1 MIERASEFGA
11 SAAVPL
17 VSGGDTSHQSAG
29 DMLRQ
34 AREAHG
40 LDAAVVAAAL
50 KVPVQKIE
58 ALEDDDIEALPDPV
72 FARALA
78 ASMCRAL
85 RIDPK
90 PVLAKLPDA
99 RNPGLHTQPAMGAG
113 FHTDIERSNGGGLVS
128 RTLLVVVGLLLAGA
142 AVLFWLPQSTLDQ
155 LSASVDRV
163 LSRTGTSEPT
173 TAEAPASEGAA
184 PSVAAPAV
192 APAAADAPAP
202 SAATGAAPT
211 AAQPPAAPAGGAASP
226 AVPASAAAP
235 TAAPASPATAS
246 ATPDASTAG
255 ETIVFNAKSESW
267 ISVTE
272 AGGKQLLYRVV
283 QPGET
288 VGLSGNLPLSVV
300 VGRAAGVDVQ
310 VRGKAFDLAPLTRG
324 GTVARFEIKP

>member
-11 SAAVPL
+11 SAAAPL
-17 VSGGDTSHQSAG
+17 ISGGDTTHQSAG

-40 LDAAVVAAAL
+40 LDVAVVAAAL

-58 ALEDDDIEALPDPV
+58 ALEDDDIDALPDPV

-78 ASMCRAL
+78 ASLCRAL

-99 RNPGLHTQPAMGAG
+99 RNPGLHTQPAMGHG
-113 FHTDIERSNGGGLVS
+113 FHTEVQRSNGGSLGS
-128 RTLLVVVGLLLAGA
+128 RKLLVLVGLLLAGA
-142 AVLFWLPQSTLDQ
+142 AALFWLPQETLDH

-163 LSRTGTSEPT
+163 LSHGDAAASKQAEGQDGATTSAAASQATQSPAAAADVPSSPAVNT
-173 TAEAPASEGAA
+173 VASVPQASPAAAAPAPASGAA
-184 PSVAAPAV
+184 ASV
-192 APAAADAPAP
+192 
-202 SAATGAAPT
+202 GT
-211 AAQPPAAPAGGAASP
+211 A
-226 AVPASAAAP
+226 
-235 TAAPASPATAS
+235 AAPASAGTTSSPAPGA
-246 ATPDASTAG
+246 AG
-255 ETIVFNAKSESW
+255 QLIVFTARSESW

-283 QPGET
+283 QAGET
-288 VGLSGNLPLSVV
+288 VALSGNPPLSVV

-310 VRGKAFDLAPLTRG
+310 VRGKAFDLAPFTRG
-324 GTVARFEIKP
+324 GTVARFEVKP

>member
-11 SAAVPL
+11 SAAAPL
-17 VSGGDTSHQSAG
+17 ISGDTTHHSAG

-40 LDAAVVAAAL
+40 LDVAVVAAAL

-58 ALEDDDIEALPDPV
+58 ALEDDDIDALPDPV

-99 RNPGLHTQPAMGAG
+99 RNPGLHTRPAMSAG
-113 FHTDIERSNGGGLVS
+113 FHTDVHRSPGGGAGS
-128 RTLLVVVGLLLAGA
+128 KTLLSVVGLLLVGA
-142 AVLFWLPQSTLDQ
+142 AALFFLPQSMLDH
-155 LSASVDRV
+155 LSASVDSFLTRGTPSETATKADAPV
-163 LSRTGTSEPT
+163 VAVAPGTTSEALPS
-173 TAEAPASEGAA
+173 PA
-184 PSVAAPAV
+184 AAPANPPISTPP
-192 APAAADAPAP
+192 APAATP
-202 SAATGAAPT
+202 AATAAVP
-211 AAQPPAAPAGGAASP
+211 PPAA
-226 AVPASAAAP
+226 SAAP
-235 TAAPASPATAS
+235 
-246 ATPDASTAG
+246 ATPDANAG
-255 ETIVFNAKSESW
+255 QLVVFNVRTESW

-272 AGGKQLLYRVV
+272 AGGKQLVHRTV
-283 QPGET
+283 PAGET
-288 VGLSGNLPLSVV
+288 VALNGTPPLQVV

>member
-17 VSGGDTSHQSAG
+17 VSGDTSHQSAG

-40 LDAAVVAAAL
+40 LDVAVVAAAL

-58 ALEDDDIEALPDPV
+58 ALEDDDIDALPDPV

-99 RNPGLHTQPAMGAG
+99 RNAALHTQPAMSPS
-113 FHTDIERSNGGGLVS
+113 FHTDVQRSSNGGLGS
-128 RTLLVVVGLLLAGA
+128 RPLLVLVGLLLAGA
-142 AVLFWLPQSTLDQ
+142 AALFWLPQATLDQ
-155 LSASVDRV
+155 LSASVDRIM
-163 LSRTGTSEPT
+163 SREATSEST
-173 TAEAPASEGAA
+173 QAEAPAAGMPGVATEAVAPQVAPPAA
-184 PSVAAPAV
+184 PSL
-192 APAAADAPAP
+192 AAASAPLAVTSGGTAPAP
-202 SAATGAAPT
+202 ATGAAAPT
-211 AAQPPAAPAGGAASP
+211 STTT
-226 AVPASAAAP
+226 AVPAA
-235 TAAPASPATAS
+235 
-246 ATPDASTAG
+246 ATPESTAG
-255 ETIVFNAKSESW
+255 HIVVFNVRAESW

-272 AGGKQLLYRVV
+272 AGGKQLVHRIV

-288 VGLSGNLPLSVV
+288 VALAGNLPLSVV
-300 VGRAAGVDVQ
+300 VGRASGVDVQ

>member
-11 SAAVPL
+11 SAAAPL
-17 VSGGDTSHQSAG
+17 IGGGDTSHQSAG

-40 LDAAVVAAAL
+40 LDVAVVAAAL

-58 ALEDDDIEALPDPV
+58 ALEDDDIDALPDPV

-78 ASMCRAL
+78 ASLCRAL

-99 RNPGLHTQPAMGAG
+99 RNPGLHTQPAMSQG
-113 FHTDIERSNGGGLVS
+113 FHTDVPRSNGSGLGS
-128 RTLLVVVGLLLAGA
+128 RTVLVVVGLLLVGA
-142 AVLFWLPQSTLDQ
+142 AVLFWLPQATLDQ
-155 LSASVDRV
+155 LSASVDNV
-163 LSRTGTSEPT
+163 LSRGAAADSKQV
-173 TAEAPASEGAA
+173 EAPATATAGT
-184 PSVAAPAV
+184 PVAAASTSPTVAEASAAGAAV
-192 APAAADAPAP
+192 APLASPAQQPATTVAGPAANAGV
-202 SAATGAAPT
+202 AAT
-211 AAQPPAAPAGGAASP
+211 AAPAGTSAA
-226 AVPASAAAP
+226 AAASAAA
-235 TAAPASPATAS
+235 APESN
-246 ATPDASTAG
+246 AG
-255 ETIVFNAKSESW
+255 QTIVFTARAESW

-288 VGLSGNLPLSVV
+288 VALAGNLPLSVV

-310 VRGKAFDLAPLTRG
+310 VRGKAFDLTPFTRG
-324 GTVARFEIKP
+324 GTVARFEVKP